1 MKLWENNYLIRWV
14 FSLSFIRIGQK
25 LWIFYLGTQISK
37 LPFYKIL
44 TLTLFV
50 TGGALNAPTIKN
62 RSAISPWAMLG
73 SPKLLTLFLS
83 VLDIFQQS
91 SFSNF
96 QSLKKISNVVKNIQR
111 GDPSMQKS
119 KFSKKNFFIWRTLY
133 FLPEFEL
140 YMISA
145 FFWGTYLIC
154 STKFQI
160 FVIFS
165 MKFSIL
171 TFPVSMAIATKLHYL
186 EDYFWCLWKGK
197 DLNFHMK
204 ANFWLFEAIPQCYH
218 VKTRSGP

>member
-1 MKLWENNYLIRWV
+1 MARTTEDRLPFPHGLRCAH
-14 FSLSFIRIGQK
+14 
-25 LWIFYLGTQISK
+25 QISW
-37 LPFYKIL
+37 LCFFYGFTSLRRVIFRK
-44 TLTLFV
+44 
-50 TGGALNAPTIKN
+50 KN
-62 RSAISPWAMLG
+62 WL
-73 SPKLLTLFLS
+73 
-83 VLDIFQQS
+83 
-91 SFSNF
+91 
-96 QSLKKISNVVKNIQR
+96 KISNVFKNIQR
-111 GDPSMQKS
+111 GTQLCKNQNFQK
-119 KFSKKNFFIWRTLY
+119 NTFFWKTLF
-133 FLPEFEL
+133 FLPEYEL

-204 ANFWLFEAIPQCYH
+204 ANVWLFEAIPQRYH